1 MIEERAGKGLDIFIL
16 DEPFDGL
23 DSICRE
29 QCLQI
34 LQTHVSG
41 KRIVIVDHSNETKE
55 LVHDRIIVVR
65 DGQESRIVL
74 DCDQDARQAPPF
86 RAGKDSADDTV
97 VHKKYS

>member
-74 DCDQDARQAPPF
+74 DCDQDARQA
-86 RAGKDSADDTV
+86 AV
-97 VHKKYS
+97 

>member
-1 MIEERAGKGLDIFIL
+1 
-16 DEPFDGL
+16 
-23 DSICRE
+23 
-29 QCLQI
+29 LQI

-74 DCDQDARQAPPF
+74 DCDQDARQA
-86 RAGKDSADDTV
+86 AV
-97 VHKKYS
+97 